1 MADCLRKLVTIRS
14 FSLLQER
21 LDRWNQTYKH
31 NSYDE
36 NLANAC
42 ELIELNAR
50 VQSQL
55 FKLLSLCAAE
65 GDLLGAHPAT
75 IRARLQPLL
84 GPDFFESA
92 AADQADDEDDDVPAG
107 CLSADAAL
115 SVIANAGAAR
125 SHQQPACGAP
135 GRRFVDVDEVKIPGA
150 ELDEL
155 EHDLRLMR
163 RANDGIRAQLVQAR
177 TELERQARVS
187 AGEKMLADNEIREL
201 TARLTNSE
209 AENDRLRARVRQ
221 LEGYDRQVQRLRED
235 VTALQQ
241 QQKQQKQQQQQEL
254 EREQQQQQQLQQES
268 RRPQQ
273 QSRSRA
279 ATPSGGIRRQAP
291 ITDGALSDTVDRHL
305 AQRGPPGPQS
315 PLSLSHPWQQSRQ
328 QHLIARFNEAFTAS
342 RAEAMEALRCC
353 YDDHENNQRIVYA
366 AVVESFNS
374 AKVAFRSFK
383 ARVRSH
389 LIARRVGPDLLEEA
403 VQDFINCHTDLY
415 DLHTLVQE
423 VLRCLSRNSRL
434 YLPPGIGYDVIAPF
448 VTECCRIAWE
458 MTALAHPLDVA
469 VGYDGELFDDY
480 RYRRSYDSEF
490 SATGVSHHIWP
501 ALMQGSGLLMKGEA
515 CTRRGHGAAGQRAAD
530 RAATSHDAAGPS
542 KASAGR
548 RSRSRGGG
556 GKSGS
561 KTAAAPVK
569 RRPASASRPVIDSS
583 AACRK
588 K

>member
-31 NSYDE
+31 NSDDE

-135 GRRFVDVDEVKIPGA
+135 GRRFVDVDEVKIAGA

-163 RANDGIRAQLVQAR
+163 RANDGIRAQ
-177 TELERQARVS
+177 
-187 AGEKMLADNEIREL
+187 
-201 TARLTNSE
+201 
-209 AENDRLRARVRQ
+209 
-221 LEGYDRQVQRLRED
+221 
-235 VTALQQ
+235 
-241 QQKQQKQQQQQEL
+241 
-254 EREQQQQQQLQQES
+254 
-268 RRPQQ
+268 
-273 QSRSRA
+273 
-279 ATPSGGIRRQAP
+279 
-291 ITDGALSDTVDRHL
+291 ALSDTVDRHL

-342 RAEAMEALRCC
+342 RAEAMEALR
-353 YDDHENNQRIVYA
+353 
-366 AVVESFNS
+366 F
-374 AKVAFRSFK
+374 AFRSFK
-383 ARVRSH
+383 GRVRSH

-469 VGYDGELFDDY
+469 
-480 RYRRSYDSEF
+480 F

-515 CTRRGHGAAGQRAAD
+515 CTRRGH
-530 RAATSHDAAGPS
+530 
-542 KASAGR
+542 
-548 RSRSRGGG
+548 
-556 GKSGS
+556 
-561 KTAAAPVK
+561 
-569 RRPASASRPVIDSS
+569 
-583 AACRK
+583 
-588 K
+588 

>member
-201 TARLTNSE
+201 TAR
-209 AENDRLRARVRQ
+209 
-221 LEGYDRQVQRLRED
+221 
-235 VTALQQ
+235 
-241 QQKQQKQQQQQEL
+241 
-254 EREQQQQQQLQQES
+254 
-268 RRPQQ
+268 
-273 QSRSRA
+273 
-279 ATPSGGIRRQAP
+279 
-291 ITDGALSDTVDRHL
+291 ALSDTVDRHL

-515 CTRRGHGAAGQRAAD
+515 CTRRGHPGVGAA
-530 RAATSHDAAGPS
+530 TAG
-542 KASAGR
+542 
-548 RSRSRGGG
+548 
-556 GKSGS
+556 
-561 KTAAAPVK
+561 
-569 RRPASASRPVIDSS
+569 
-583 AACRK
+583 
-588 K
+588 